1 MESIEA
7 ITDRIKY
14 YLNDP
19 DTIPHIL
26 CHRLEVLSSRWKAK
40 FEHDDAVKFEYNV
53 TMNPKNQQLRY
64 DNDIKLQSEL
74 IPYKIYYHK
83 VNNAPQFYILINLL
97 KDTSADKIKII
108 LSNMNQIIDD
118 IYQSIKMY
126 IVNRI
131 ISTSSKDRYQVSL
144 YSLDGN
150 LRKYMNN
157 SNNLFT
163 DVWFSRITLRCYD
176 KNISNTDT
184 LHLSNYYHITDKIN
198 IDEFMDT
205 NPSKVKQI
213 NNITIVYN
221 GILSNVVIEIYDT
234 VDRIYRRM
242 IFINEND
249 ILIYKNF
256 QQIQY
261 TYLSD
266 ITSFHN
272 IYPIMLARLYSQ
284 GIEMQPDNLHI
295 HKIIRQLC
303 IKECCNNLFND
314 DGIYQRAF
322 GIMSTD
328 PNNKIYLFNKISL
341 AVSIDMIDRINN
353 VLNDN
358 IDKINLNKHDVLIGA
373 QLDPQIEN
381 TGSSIEFNNIAING
395 YFDTKYKSSVTI
407 EDQMKHMM
415 LVYIVIQININNITD
430 DDSISPMPYKIY
442 LHFDRDIQQYVMYK
456 NNYDEII
463 ECFEC
468 YKLNSDVDND
478 SAAILKSSKTFDN
491 NIKTLY
497 KTIEISNRVT
507 EFINNN
513 IDKIG
518 ITLHNY
524 AKDNDKQLDVMLSC
538 LKNYKDSAFPSQVI
552 YNNHISM
559 EVLISLVNYYLA
571 NSNNIDFNIICK
583 KLA

>member
-524 AKDNDKQLDVMLSC
+524 VKDNDKQLDVMLSC

-571 NSNNIDFNIICK
+571 NSNNNDFNIICK

>member
-1 MESIEA
+1 MESIQM

-26 CHRLEVLSSRWKAK
+26 CHRLEVLSNRWNAK
-40 FEHDDAVKFEYNV
+40 FKHDDAVKFEYNV
-53 TMNPKNQQLRY
+53 TINPKNQQLRY

-176 KNISNTDT
+176 KNVSNTDT

-295 HKIIRQLC
+295 HKIIKQLC

-314 DGIYQRAF
+314 DSIYQRAF
-322 GIMSTD
+322 GIMPTN

-341 AVSIDMIDRINN
+341 VVSVDMIDRINN
-353 VLNDN
+353 ILNDN
-358 IDKINLNKHDVLIGA
+358 IDKINLNKYDISIDA

-381 TGSSIEFNNIAING
+381 TGSSIEFDNNVING
-395 YFDTKYKSSVTI
+395 YFVPKYKSCVTI

-415 LVYIVIQININNITD
+415 LKYIIIQVNINNATD
-430 DDSISPMPYKIY
+430 NSMSLIPYKLY
-442 LHFDRDIQQYVMYK
+442 LHFDRDIQQYVVYK
-456 NNYDEII
+456 NNYNQMI

-468 YKLNSDVDND
+468 YKANSDVDND

-497 KTIEISNRVT
+497 KAIEISNRVV

-513 IDKIG
+513 VNKIG
-518 ITLHNY
+518 ITLHDY
-524 AKDNDKQLDVMLSC
+524 AKDNDRQLNAMLIH
-538 LKNYKDSAFPSQVI
+538 LKNYTHSAFPSQII
-552 YNNHISM
+552 YNNNSISM
-559 EVLISLVNYYLA
+559 EDLISLINYYVT
-571 NSNNIDFNIICK
+571 NSNNNDFNIICK

>member
-83 VNNAPQFYILINLL
+83 ANNAPQFYVLINLL
-97 KDTSADKIKII
+97 KNTSADKIKII

-126 IVNRI
+126 IVDRI

-163 DVWFSRITLRCYD
+163 DVWFSRITLRCYN
-176 KNISNTDT
+176 KNASNTDT

-198 IDEFMDT
+198 IDEFMDS

-314 DGIYQRAF
+314 DSIYQRAF
-322 GIMSTD
+322 GIMPTD

-358 IDKINLNKHDVLIGA
+358 IDKINLNKYDVLIGA

-381 TGSSIEFNNIAING
+381 TGSSIEFNNSTING

-415 LVYIVIQININNITD
+415 LVYIVIQININNVTD
-430 DDSISPMPYKIY
+430 DDSISPIPYKIY

-518 ITLHNY
+518 ITLYNY

-538 LKNYKDSAFPSQVI
+538 LKSYKDSAFPSQII

-571 NSNNIDFNIICK
+571 NSDNNDFNIICK